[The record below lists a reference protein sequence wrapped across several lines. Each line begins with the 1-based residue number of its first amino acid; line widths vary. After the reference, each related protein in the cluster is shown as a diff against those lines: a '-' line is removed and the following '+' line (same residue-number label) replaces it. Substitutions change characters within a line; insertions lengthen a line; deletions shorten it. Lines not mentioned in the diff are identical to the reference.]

1 MDNRHTIKR
10 GIASI
15 VILASV
21 LGVGVAPAIAGQA
34 VGRCPDGFTMV
45 SAGRYGDE
53 GRAIDKNGDGKV
65 CETPLPGVGNEGSFN
80 VIDNNAA

>member
-1 MDNRHTIKR
+1 MHRHIIKR

-15 VILASV
+15 AIVVSV
-21 LGVGVAPAIAGQA
+21 LGAAVGPAAAGQA

-45 SAGRYGDE
+45 AAGTHGAE
-53 GRAIDKNGDGKV
+53 GRAIDRNGDGKI
-65 CETPLPGVGNEGSFN
+65 CESPLPGVGNEGFFN